1 MPVCK
6 FCQKPF
12 SWGLADGKWVPL
24 VPVGEEGELD
34 RAYQDEN
41 GVLRAEHRA
50 VCLRQGGPTVRVA
63 RLAKAVPA
71 KDVMPSHARVEAAQ
85 AETVG
90 QTIDRI
96 RAKKRA
102 KKDKTP

>member
-12 SWGLADGKWVPL
+12 SWGLAEGKWVPL
-24 VPVGEEGELD
+24 VPVGEEGTLD
-34 RAYQDEN
+34 RSYQDEN

-50 VCLRQGGPTVRVA
+50 LCVAQGGPTVRVA

-71 KDVMPSHARVEAAQ
+71 KEVLPRPAVN
-85 AETVG
+85 ETVG

-102 KKDKTP
+102 KKAKQ